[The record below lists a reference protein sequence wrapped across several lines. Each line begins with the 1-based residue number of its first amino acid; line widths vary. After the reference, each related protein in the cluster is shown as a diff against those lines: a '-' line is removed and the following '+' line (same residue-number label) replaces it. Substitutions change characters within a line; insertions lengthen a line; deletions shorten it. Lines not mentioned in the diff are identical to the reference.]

1 VIKRF
6 IKQAFASP
14 LGWKVMG
21 SVLRRPGVI
30 VLMYHRILG
39 SDRSL
44 VGLPVEDFDQQMK
57 FIRDNCEPIE
67 PDQLV
72 SRIQKPNRLR
82 PAVLV
87 TFDDGYRDFHDR
99 AYPVLKRYSVPAL
112 VFLATSFLDEGGMI
126 WTDLVQLAAISTQKS
141 RVKLPWSGEEIA
153 LSDGK
158 SRAGL
163 GQKARNHLKTLPDPE
178 RRAQLEA
185 LVAELGRPPA
195 RERQMLT
202 WDEVRNTMDLTRYGG
217 HSHTHP
223 ILSRLD
229 RAAAEKE
236 IGTCRDRIAVE
247 TGEAPTYFA
256 YPNGR
261 PADYTAET
269 QAILKHHGFNIAF
282 STSEGI
288 AGADTD
294 FMAVKRLPGEAA
306 QISDFAWLAAGLS
319 RS

>member
-1 VIKRF
+1 
-6 IKQAFASP
+6 
-14 LGWKVMG
+14 MG

-57 FIRDNCEPIE
+57 FIRDNCDPID

-72 SRIQKPNRLR
+72 ERIQKPNRLR
-82 PAVLV
+82 PSVLV
-87 TFDDGYRDFHDR
+87 TFDDGYRDYHDR
-99 AYPVLKRYSVPAL
+99 AYPVLKRHGVPAL
-112 VFLATSFLDEGGMI
+112 VFLATSFMDHGGMI
-126 WTDLVQLAAISTQKS
+126 WTDAVQLACLHTKKD

-153 LSDGK
+153 LGD
-158 SRAGL
+158 RAAL
-163 GQKARNHLKTLPDPE
+163 GQKSRNYLKSLPDAE
-178 RRAQLEA
+178 RRAQVEA
-185 LVAELGRPPA
+185 LFAEIGQPPP

-202 WDEVRNTMDLTRYGG
+202 WDEVRDTMDLTRYGG

-229 RAAAEKE
+229 RAACEKE

-306 QISDFAWLAAGLS
+306 RISDFAWLAAGLS